1 MMFTITDYAM
11 NRSGKLHGWFDIN
24 LIIIVR
30 LRMMLLTFPVHE
42 PKMWDDLK
50 GQFMS
55 RIDEVNADLKAAGR
69 PPLGS
74 ELKQQ

>member
-1 MMFTITDYAM
+1 M
-11 NRSGKLHGWFDIN
+11 
-24 LIIIVR
+24 LIA
-30 LRMMLLTFPVHE
+30 FPVHE
-42 PKMWDDLK
+42 PKMWYDLK

-55 RIDEVNADLKAAGR
+55 HLYEVNADLKAAGP